1 MDDLDFLDE
10 ITSSPG
16 GNNSGRNNGKKAL
29 KFEGL
34 EGDSVDDEEENRY
47 AFVAVFLL
55 FRLSWLSWEMN
66 TLSMAFLIFYESF
79 SLHDLVVVSPNHS

>member
-16 GNNSGRNNGKKAL
+16 GNNSGRNNGNKKAL

-47 AFVAVFLL
+47 NFLL
-55 FRLSWLSWEMN
+55 LCSCCLG
-66 TLSMAFLIFYESF
+66 Y
-79 SLHDLVVVSPNHS
+79 PGK